1 MLEETGVAQVFLP
14 GTPPDR
20 IVQFIENQLKQIS

>member
-1 MLEETGVAQVFLP
+1 VFLP

-20 IVQFIENQLKQIS
+20 IVQFIQASLERDSKTKGAGQ